1 MSSAHVVKATLT
13 AVVDVLSSTVES
25 YRAAFEACAEVNSL
39 CIHAEGREDPHP
51 GIAKFQRMFFAM
63 PPEPHE
69 TRINASLFILKSLHD
84 DDEYGIR
91 QWKEEIDLEIERLKT
106 ATEQMQ
112 DILEEKHVKEFLAME
127 RKVVAIEADMEAMG
141 RGEGSAELVDVENVK
156 EDTKDLSVAQ

>member
-1 MSSAHVVKATLT
+1 MDTPPKPFPLPFSFPGDPNPTLT

-39 CIHAEGREDPHP
+39 CIRAEGREDPHP

-84 DDEYGIR
+84 DDEYGIC
-91 QWKEEIDLEIERLKT
+91 
-106 ATEQMQ
+106 
-112 DILEEKHVKEFLAME
+112 
-127 RKVVAIEADMEAMG
+127 
-141 RGEGSAELVDVENVK
+141 
-156 EDTKDLSVAQ
+156 